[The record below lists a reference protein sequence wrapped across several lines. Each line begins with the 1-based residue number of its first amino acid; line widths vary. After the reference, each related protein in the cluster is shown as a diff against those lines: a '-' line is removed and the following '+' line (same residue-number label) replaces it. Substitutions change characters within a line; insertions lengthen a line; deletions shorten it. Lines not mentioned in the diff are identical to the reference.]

1 MLELISTKFDF
12 DFEVG
17 YPPLPRWAL
26 TLKKGMRIEYYW
38 NEEWDWSGG
47 TIQDILKIMDELV
60 VTVEFDDGSLY
71 RLPLNGEEKLRW
83 RPSQ

>member
-1 MLELISTKFDF
+1 
-12 DFEVG
+12 
-17 YPPLPRWAL
+17 
-26 TLKKGMRIEYYW
+26 MRIEYYW

-47 TIQDILKIMDELV
+47 TIQDILKIMDELI

-71 RLPLNGEEKLRW
+71 RLPLNGGGKLRW